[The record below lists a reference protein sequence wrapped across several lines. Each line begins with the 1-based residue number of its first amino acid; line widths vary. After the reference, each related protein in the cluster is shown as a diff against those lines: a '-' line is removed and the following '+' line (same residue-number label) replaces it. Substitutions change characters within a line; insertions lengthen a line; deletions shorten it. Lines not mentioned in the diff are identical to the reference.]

1 MVCGGNA
8 GNPLTNMVNFF
19 NTSLTRTTNTL
30 TTAVRAHSVGQING
44 HAIVA
49 GGADNSAAKTT
60 AQSFDTNGTKTNL
73 SALPVAKAGAA
84 LASTE
89 KYFFMLGGSSVSA
102 TGAGNATVYVYDKNL
117 VLTSAPDLS
126 AATCNVSGSDY
137 NKEYAIVPTTTT
149 IIDIYDSNLTRSS
162 ISALGYSYE
171 WGGYGRNAS
180 SIPSAMIYNND
191 SGTVFMVKG
200 E

>member
-1 MVCGGNA
+1 
-8 GNPLTNMVNFF
+8 MVNFF

-30 TTAVRAHSVGQING
+30 TTAVKAHSVGQING

-102 TGAGNATVYVYDKNL
+102 TGAGNKTVYVYDKNL

-126 AATCNVSGSDY
+126 AVTRNVSGSDY

-162 ISALGYSYE
+162 ISGLGFSYE

-180 SIPSAMIYNND
+180 SIPNAMIYNND